1 MARYKLDI
9 IESLARQMAF
19 APNAVRE
26 RQLTAAEEFLLE
38 ITPDNAYA
46 VKFVV
51 FRITGFQAK
60 SGGRELL
67 TGLALQHDLGLLIER
82 VSETLAQ
89 KTTDRAEPVLMI
101 DDLVARFNVTSKTIQ
116 RWRRRGLAAR
126 RFIFPDGKRRVGFR
140 LGVVERF
147 LAVHEECAESGAN
160 FSQIESSEASAILRH
175 ARRLSASRC
184 TQDEIARRIAR
195 RLNRS
200 PLTILSTI
208 QKHDAE
214 HPDAP
219 VFVGSAAPLS
229 DDESAAVRSGVAA
242 GESLLAIAHGLKRN
256 RAELYA
262 TVLADRLHRI
272 TQRRVKFI
280 DDPLYHGPEAEHALA
295 AMRSPEALSAPAPLE
310 DRRIPADLPAYLRSL
325 YRFPLLSPAQERAL
339 FLEFN
344 YRKFCFVTA

>member
-147 LAVHEECAESGAN
+147 LAVHEECAESG
-160 FSQIESSEASAILRH
+160 
-175 ARRLSASRC
+175 
-184 TQDEIARRIAR
+184 
-195 RLNRS
+195 
-200 PLTILSTI
+200 
-208 QKHDAE
+208 
-214 HPDAP
+214 
-219 VFVGSAAPLS
+219 
-229 DDESAAVRSGVAA
+229 
-242 GESLLAIAHGLKRN
+242 
-256 RAELYA
+256 
-262 TVLADRLHRI
+262 
-272 TQRRVKFI
+272 
-280 DDPLYHGPEAEHALA
+280 
-295 AMRSPEALSAPAPLE
+295 
-310 DRRIPADLPAYLRSL
+310 
-325 YRFPLLSPAQERAL
+325 
-339 FLEFN
+339 
-344 YRKFCFVTA
+344 